1 MKKALKAA
9 FPHTLPVML
18 GYVFVGGA
26 FGLLFQQMG
35 YGVFWSFLVGLTVYA
50 GAGQFVALNFF
61 AGGFGFLEMAV
72 MTFMVNVR
80 YMFYGISFI
89 DRFRKFKSRRPY
101 LIWTLTDETYS
112 LLCSVKVPP
121 DITDGN
127 FCTAIALLDQC
138 YWLIGCVVGNLA
150 GNLLTFDTTGIDFAM
165 TAMFIVIFVEQW
177 VSASTHL
184 PAIIGVG
191 CSVAALLLFGP
202 DRMVLIAMIL
212 ILVALI
218 AGRGPIESKLARQDA
233 ATAEQ
238 EG

>member
-9 FPHTLPVML
+9 FPHTVPVML

-61 AGGFGFLEMAV
+61 AGGFGFLEIAA

-112 LLCSVKVPP
+112 ILCSVKVPP

-127 FCTAIALLDQC
+127 FCTAVALLDQL
-138 YWLIGCVVGNLA
+138 YWLTGCVVGNLA

-177 VSASTHL
+177 LSAQTHL
-184 PAIIGVG
+184 PAIMGVG

-202 DRMVLIAMIL
+202 DRMVLVAMAL
-212 ILVALI
+212 ILVCLI
-218 AGRGPIESKLARQDA
+218 GGRSAIESKLAGTPGDSQK
-233 ATAEQ
+233 

>member
-1 MKKALKAA
+1 
-9 FPHTLPVML
+9 
-18 GYVFVGGA
+18 
-26 FGLLFQQMG
+26 
-35 YGVFWSFLVGLTVYA
+35 
-50 GAGQFVALNFF
+50 
-61 AGGFGFLEMAV
+61 
-72 MTFMVNVR
+72 
-80 YMFYGISFI
+80 MFYGISFI

-184 PAIIGVG
+184 PAIIGVI